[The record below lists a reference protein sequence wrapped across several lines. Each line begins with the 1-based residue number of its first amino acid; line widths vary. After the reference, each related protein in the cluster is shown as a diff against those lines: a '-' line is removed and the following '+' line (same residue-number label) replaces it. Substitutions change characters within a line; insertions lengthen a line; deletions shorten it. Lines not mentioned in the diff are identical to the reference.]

1 MPQSTSVFADGLGR
15 RELRLAAADA
25 PPTEHLVLN
34 SVLAGHEGFM
44 AALTERFTQLQGRRF
59 TSYARAQALD
69 AAAAGGPEVV
79 SEYVRGW
86 RLADLLDVAE
96 SENLTFDI
104 GVVMLLLRQLLPTAS
119 LLSTLGRDT
128 ASGALGPEH
137 LLLTPQGRLVLTDY
151 LFGPAV
157 EALHWSPEALW
168 RTLRVATP
176 PNAKKAVS
184 QRGDVVQVG
193 VTVLSLVVGRRL
205 RDDEFPERLDGLV
218 ASARQKTPNVIDAP
232 LSPGLRDWLLS
243 ALQIAPKPFEKLFDA
258 QMALERLLTSDAAL
272 LAQPAELDQAV
283 SRFERFM
290 PAVEL
295 PEPPAELPLLEAPP
309 PDLVP
314 MAVAF
319 DRPAAKPAP
328 APAVEA
334 EPEADPEPE
343 VQEVQEVVARVVDEP
358 APPRTSKHKSGV
370 RKGKAARAVAA
381 PPVEDV
387 DEPLDVAEDEP
398 IAAAPAPAA
407 AANVAPAFTEDAET
421 SPAPAFDEVDTQVP
435 PPVPP
440 RERPQR
446 PAPAAPTFG
455 MRDVTPE
462 PEPSY
467 EPAYAVAQEE
477 TPWWRSTKAVA
488 ALVVVSLLQTATLV
502 WMARRPGESLGGD
515 GEIVVTSR
523 PEGAQVVIDD
533 REYGVTPATVRLSPG
548 THVLQVR
555 AGSTEPRIIP
565 LSIRAGTQTAQYVEL
580 MGVATTGVLEVRSEP
595 ARAKVTIDGRE
606 RGSTPLT
613 LRDVTPGDY
622 QVVLERAGWKSTQTV
637 RVEPGSTAQLVVPI
651 PRAPEPPK
659 PVEPPPSADAPP
671 PPAAEPPKTQ

>member
-1 MPQSTSVFADGLGR
+1 MPQSTPVFADGLGR

-34 SVLAGHEGFM
+34 SVLASHSGFM
-44 AALTERFTQLQGRRF
+44 AALTERLAQLQGRRL
-59 TSYARAQALD
+59 TSYARAQSLEAD
-69 AAAAGGPEVV
+69 AAGGPEVV

-119 LLSTLGRDT
+119 MLSTLGRDT

-151 LFGPAV
+151 VFGPAI

-168 RTLRVATP
+168 RSLRVATP

-184 QRGDVVQVG
+184 PRGDVVQVG
-193 VTVLSLVVGRRL
+193 VTVLSLMVGRRL
-205 RDDEFPERLDGLV
+205 RDDEFPERLEGLV
-218 ASARQKTPNVIDAP
+218 SSARQKTPNVIDAP

-258 QMALERLLTSDAAL
+258 QMALERVLTSDAAL
-272 LAQPAELDQAV
+272 LAQPTELDQAV
-283 SRFERFM
+283 ARFERFM

-295 PEPPAELPLLEAPP
+295 PEPPQELPLLEAPP

-319 DRPAAKPAP
+319 DRPVTRPAP
-328 APAVEA
+328 T
-334 EPEADPEPE
+334 
-343 VQEVQEVVARVVDEP
+343 VDEP
-358 APPRTSKHKSGV
+358 APAKTPKQKSGV
-370 RKGKAARAVAA
+370 RRGKAARVVEPEPTIEDVVDEPPAEPDPDPEPIAPAVAA
-381 PPVEDV
+381 TPVAPQAFAEAREPAPSPPV
-387 DEPLDVAEDEP
+387 A
-398 IAAAPAPAA
+398 
-407 AANVAPAFTEDAET
+407 
-421 SPAPAFDEVDTQVP
+421 EVDTQVP
-435 PPVPP
+435 PPVKP
-440 RERPQR
+440 RERASR

-455 MRDVTPE
+455 QRDVTPE
-462 PEPSY
+462 PQPSY
-467 EPAYAVAQEE
+467 PPASAAVAEE
-477 TPWWRSTKAVA
+477 IPWWRSTKVVA
-488 ALVVVSLLQTATLV
+488 ALVVVSLLQTATIV
-502 WMARRPGESLGGD
+502 WLARRPAEGLGGD

-533 REYGVTPATVRLSPG
+533 REYGVTPATVRLSAG

-580 MGVATTGVLEVRSEP
+580 QGVATTGVLEVRSEP

-622 QVVLERAGWKSTQTV
+622 QVVIERAGWKSTQTV
-637 RVEPGSTAQLVVPI
+637 RVEPGATAQLVVPI

-671 PPAAEPPKTQ
+671 PPPPSGAEPPKSP